1 MGMNS
6 EAYNQSIERWEKANA
21 TLVEAVDRPEL
32 MDILSQSQPETIEEL
47 NLQAYNRETVA
58 DQATRY
64 FDACDNYFEAL
75 DEPLTAEQREEFIM
89 NIPLEPNKLAEVSY
103 YMENMTPEIARYQR
117 ALGEEGFGQE
127 QKQKITEGIPRS
139 RGNITEVAQHYVEN
153 AEMSVRPYNSMLG
166 RPDHKDEVNAALST
180 LPPTPSVISAQSY
193 QVEHDLG
200 PNVVQEPEADLV
212 EPTDDG
218 YTQASPEAE
227 VSAYDVVAD
236 GSMQSDTMLSNSF
249 ACADAHDGAQS
260 LEVIRAMP
268 IDQPDVS
275 VENDIRFQV

>member
-6 EAYNQSIERWEKANA
+6 EAHNQSIERWEKANA
-21 TLVEAVDRPEL
+21 TLVEAIERPEL

-64 FDACDNYFEAL
+64 LDACDNYFEAL

-103 YMENMTPEIARYQR
+103 YMENMTPEIVRYQR
-117 ALGEEGFGQE
+117 ALGEEGFDQE
-127 QKQKITEGIPRS
+127 QKQEITEGIPRS
-139 RGNITEVAQHYVEN
+139 HDNIMEVAQHYVEN
-153 AEMSVRPYNSMLG
+153 AEASVRPYNSMLG
-166 RPDHKDEVNAALST
+166 HPDHKDEVNAALST
-180 LPPTPSVISAQSY
+180 LPPTPSVISAQSF

-200 PNVVQEPEADLV
+200 PNVVQEPEAELV
-212 EPTDDG
+212 EPTEDG
-218 YTQASPEAE
+218 YTQVSPAAE
-227 VSAYDVVAD
+227 VSAYDVVSE
-236 GSMQSDTMLSNSF
+236 GSMQSDMMLSNSF
-249 ACADAHDGAQS
+249 ARADAHDGAQS

-275 VENDIRFQV
+275 TANDISFQV